1 MTEGVAVDVLMEGDF
16 MLANGTVNRLL
27 VVKSP
32 DVDDVFAVGIVTYDE
47 GSLPTNGSPTA
58 EAWVSMTGQYW
69 VTFALNLM
77 TAIETHG

>member
-16 MLANGTVNRLL
+16 MMANGTVNRLL

-47 GSLPTNGSPTA
+47 ASLPTNGSPTA
-58 EAWVSMTGQYW
+58 EAWVSMTGQDW
-69 VTFALNLM
+69 VTFAQNLM
-77 TAIETHG
+77 TAIQTHG